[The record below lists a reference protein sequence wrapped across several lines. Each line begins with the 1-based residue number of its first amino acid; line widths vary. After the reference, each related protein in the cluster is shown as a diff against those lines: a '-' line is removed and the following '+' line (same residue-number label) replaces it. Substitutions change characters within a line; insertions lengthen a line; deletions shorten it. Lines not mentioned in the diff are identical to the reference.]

1 MLKTLSA
8 AVALVSLSAAA
19 AHAAGDPVLGK
30 TQAAVCTACHTFEK
44 GGVNKIG
51 PNLNGIFGRKAGT
64 VANFLYSPG
73 MKSYNVVWDEAAI
86 DKWITNPKLV
96 VPLTK
101 MVYPGQ
107 GNAEAR
113 ANIIAFLKEATK

>member
-1 MLKTLSA
+1 MLKLILSA
-8 AVALVSLSAAA
+8 AAAALLSTA

-30 TQAAVCTACHTFEK
+30 TQAAVCTACHSFEK
-44 GGVNKIG
+44 GGMNKIG
-51 PNLNGIFGRKAGT
+51 PNLNGIFGKKAGT
-64 VANFLYSPG
+64 NPTFLYTQG
-73 MKSYNVVWDEAAI
+73 MKTYDVVWDEASI
-86 DKWITNPKLV
+86 DKWITNPKLIL
-96 VPLTK
+96 PTTK